1 MFSFS
6 RQSPKPMLEKAK
18 TEDQKEVCS
27 MILYNYFRR
36 AQQEVNFMYN
46 FCSTFKAPNGD
57 YKSAGSRFQPP

>member
-1 MFSFS
+1 
-6 RQSPKPMLEKAK
+6 MLEKAK

-27 MILYNYFRR
+27 MILYNYFRG